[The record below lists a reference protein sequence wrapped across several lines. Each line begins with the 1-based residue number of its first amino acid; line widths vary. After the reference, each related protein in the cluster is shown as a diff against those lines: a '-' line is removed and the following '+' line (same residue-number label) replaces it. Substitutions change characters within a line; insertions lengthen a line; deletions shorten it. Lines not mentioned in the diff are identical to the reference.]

1 MKGPSPVERGASRPR
16 QSTRAGRIHLT
27 WIVLPERWIH
37 RRTWRGWCLWV
48 VSVMRVSAGSRCGCW
63 RRRAGGAGA
72 RQVPGQ
78 RQDGRTHLLDIGG
91 GYEADL
97 AVCAAVIILELCLP
111 PAAWV

>member
-1 MKGPSPVERGASRPR
+1 MARVVLMGGICDAR
-16 QSTRAGRIHLT
+16 QCRLEMWLLG
-27 WIVLPERWIH
+27 
-37 RRTWRGWCLWV
+37 
-48 VSVMRVSAGSRCGCW
+48 
-63 RRRAGGAGA
+63 RRAGGAGA